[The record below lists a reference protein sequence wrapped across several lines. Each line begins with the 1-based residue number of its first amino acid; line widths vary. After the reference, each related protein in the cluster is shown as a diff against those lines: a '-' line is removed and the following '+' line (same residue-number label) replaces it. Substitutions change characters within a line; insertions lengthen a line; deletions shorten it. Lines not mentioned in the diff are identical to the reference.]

1 VDVWIDGGWVSVD
14 VTHVT
19 FASGRYCRLA
29 VARDYEAAAPVR
41 GSRVGGKEERM
52 SVDVSVQAMAEQ

>member
-1 VDVWIDGGWVSVD
+1 VD
-14 VTHVT
+14 VTHT
-19 FASGRYCRLA
+19 AFASGRYCRLA

-52 SVDVSVQAMAEQ
+52 SVDVSVQATADQ